1 MLEVLSTVQPITHR
15 MVIKILMSTV
25 PVILNAY
32 GDIIISGSNV
42 FAVFPSG
49 HLKAMSLCL

>member
-1 MLEVLSTVQPITHR
+1 MLEVLSTVQLITHR